1 MLECGKNMKGTIP
14 EVCKDCIVPDDE
26 SHRLNYCIK
35 WTDRNDNGAV
45 IDFSDIFSNDADTAT
60 DDKIVNEIE
69 QVWETRYANGRMKK
83 NL

>member
-1 MLECGKNMKGTIP
+1 M
-14 EVCKDCIVPDDE
+14 
-26 SHRLNYCIK
+26 
-35 WTDRNDNGAV
+35 
-45 IDFSDIFSNDADTAT
+45 DFSDIFSNDADTAT